1 MQVYTVTATF
11 ATYGKQYFC
20 GVEYEDQYMG
30 VFSTKKRAMDS
41 LREYCK
47 EYNWQI
53 HSIKVSSCRVDQVN
67 EFKNQKVIFDERVE
81 ELMTEEE
88 CEEYGVI

>member
-20 GVEYEDQYMG
+20 GVEYEEEVMG
-30 VFSTKKRAMDS
+30 IFSTKAKAMDS
-41 LREYCK
+41 LRKYCK
-47 EYNWQI
+47 DYNWEI
-53 HSIKVSSCRVDQVN
+53 YSLRVAKVTVDKGN
-67 EFKNQKVIFDERVE
+67 AFENPKVIFDERVE

-88 CEEYGVI
+88 CLEHDVI

>member
-1 MQVYTVTATF
+1 MMIYTVIATF
-11 ATYGKQYFC
+11 ATYGEQYFC
-20 GVEYEDQYMG
+20 GVEYEEQLMG

-47 EYNWQI
+47 EYDWEI
-53 HSIKVSSCRVDQVN
+53 YSLRVSKVTVDKGDAFEN
-67 EFKNQKVIFDERVE
+67 PKVIFDERVE

-88 CEEYGVI
+88 CEEYDVI